1 MRQAI
6 GYIRVSTDKQGKSG
20 LGLEAQARTLV
31 AFAEANGFEFVGTF
45 TEVQS
50 GKDDGAKRP
59 QLVLA
64 LDCARARGLPIIVAK
79 LDRLSRDVHYISGLM
94 RHKVPFIVAELGA
107 DTDPFMLHI
116 YAALA
121 EKERTMISQRT
132 KAALKA
138 AKARGVKLGGRREGQ
153 INKAVAHAETLRD
166 LFSRMEALSAHQAAT
181 ALNTMRGIYPS
192 LSGGKWHP
200 AQVIRVR
207 NRLAGNHAKM

>member
-1 MRQAI
+1 
-6 GYIRVSTDKQGKSG
+6 
-20 LGLEAQARTLV
+20 
-31 AFAEANGFEFVGTF
+31 
-45 TEVQS
+45 
-50 GKDDGAKRP
+50 
-59 QLVLA
+59 
-64 LDCARARGLPIIVAK
+64 
-79 LDRLSRDVHYISGLM
+79 
-94 RHKVPFIVAELGA
+94 
-107 DTDPFMLHI
+107 
-116 YAALA
+116 
-121 EKERTMISQRT
+121 MISQRT